1 MGKRITT
8 RIVIIVITVIL
19 RIRVVIVIEGAS
31 EYGPVFFVQN
41 ERFLACS
48 QGCVSTRYDKVVLLL
63 VNADLVCGDILAV
76 TGPHALIYA
85 LMDGRPDTS
94 IPLTSRCPKPSLT
107 SCNNEV
113 VPSSDMFDV

>member
-1 MGKRITT
+1 MQGFFSLYDYIYIYIYRGC
-8 RIVIIVITVIL
+8 VG
-19 RIRVVIVIEGAS
+19 IRAR
-31 EYGPVFFVQN
+31 VFRVN
-41 ERFLACS
+41 ERFLTCS

>member
-1 MGKRITT
+1 M
-8 RIVIIVITVIL
+8 
-19 RIRVVIVIEGAS
+19 
-31 EYGPVFFVQN
+31 FFVQN